1 MDVLKTHGVLL
12 LALAFDGFR
21 LLDNGEFYVL
31 LRCFSLQL
39 KEVNYS

>member
-12 LALAFDGFR
+12 LELAFDGFR

-31 LRCFSLQL
+31 LRFLFAIERSKL
-39 KEVNYS
+39 